1 MKIEAR
7 FRRRAVVGEIISELN
22 DELLSQLSKIN
33 GLWLE
38 SKSVEDAYF
47 DAGAGESAASDL
59 SSCLT
64 DGIKGAISYAS
75 RLPAAIVDKAISD
88 DSIVLKF
95 DNNEVDLEWF
105 CNHVFP
111 EVIKVFLPYRAAIV
125 TDLDQDLDDFE
136 NIVQESQR
144 TGSDIDGRDSVFRI
158 QPVNYFDDLM
168 CKRAFGLSA
177 NEVVEK
183 LKKSAERAESFEAGA
198 LLMIS
203 SNPLVGEQLFSMDS
217 IVRKDLSKTA

>member
-1 MKIEAR
+1 MQIEAR

-22 DELLSQLSKIN
+22 DEFLSQLSKVK

-38 SKSVEDAYF
+38 SKSVEDVFF
-47 DAGAGESAASDL
+47 DAGTGESAASDL
-59 SSCLT
+59 SPCLT
-64 DGIKGAISYAS
+64 AGIKGAISYAS
-75 RLPAAIVDKAISD
+75 RLPAAIADKAISD

-95 DNNEVDLEWF
+95 DDDEVNFEWF
-105 CNHVFP
+105 CNDVFP

-136 NIVQESQR
+136 DIVQESQR

-158 QPVNYFDDLM
+158 HPANYFDDLM

-183 LKKSAERAESFEAGA
+183 LKTSVERAENFETGA
-198 LLMIS
+198 LLIIS

-217 IVRKDLSKTA
+217 LVRKDLSKTA